1 MPGGDGT
8 GPDGKGPKSSNKGW
22 PERYNQDQGQGRKKG
37 GGCSGKGLDRGS
49 QRNDRGDRYQ
59 GKK

>member
-22 PERYNQDQGQGRKKG
+22 PERYNQDQERKKG
-37 GGCSGKGLDRGS
+37 GGRIGKGLGRGS
-49 QRNDRGDRYQ
+49 QRNDRGNRHQ